1 MKFQLWMIT
10 PAVTSYSP
18 TFGVVRYRGPRAVIQ
33 FLCRTLCNLCSSS
46 SNCYKWLQPVSLWK
60 GKNVVHA
67 THWQRALPPS
77 TWIHHTPCLES
88 SQIPKVWKSGVDLLP
103 SPSLLCVHTQCT
115 FSRRGW
121 RINLRSSRSLLDK
134 SSTSTIRRPP
144 WTGDTRRRKGK
155 EDFVI
160 IQKMAGGGKS
170 LGNLILETTWHA
182 TLPSKGAAGSLG
194 RRKAWGG
201 RMQSRIT
208 RKSSRTGN

>member
-1 MKFQLWMIT
+1 MQFADNEPCPHLQEYIT
-10 PAVTSYSP
+10 HHALNQA
-18 TFGVVRYRGPRAVIQ
+18 RYLKCERVA
-33 FLCRTLCNLCSSS
+33 
-46 SNCYKWLQPVSLWK
+46 W
-60 GKNVVHA
+60 
-67 THWQRALPPS
+67 
-77 TWIHHTPCLES
+77 TPC
-88 SQIPKVWKSGVDLLP
+88 PHP
-103 SPSLLCVHTQCT
+103 LCVHTQCT

-155 EDFVI
+155 EDFEI

-208 RKSSRTGN
+208 RKSSLTGN